1 MSRIG
6 KNPIALPQ
14 GVKVSVDGQT
24 IQVEGPKG
32 KLSRTVRP
40 EISIVVDDKEISF
53 RRKDDSKQSR
63 AFHGLERSLARNMI
77 VGVSEGYEK
86 QLALIGVGYRAE
98 AQGNSLNLSLGY
110 SHPIDFKLPEGVKA
124 SLLKEGRE
132 TFIKLESIDKQLLGQ
147 TAATIRSLRTPEP
160 YKGKGVRYRGEEVR
174 LKAGKAGKAGG
185 K

>member
-6 KNPIALPQ
+6 KNPITLPQ
-14 GVKVSVDGQT
+14 GVKVSVDGQVLT
-24 IQVEGPKG
+24 VEGPKG
-32 KLSRTVRP
+32 KLTREVRP
-40 EISIVVDDKEISF
+40 EISIVVKDNELSF
-53 RRKDDSKQSR
+53 ERVNDSKPARS
-63 AFHGLERSLARNMI
+63 FHGLERSLANNMV

-86 QLALIGVGYRAE
+86 QLALVGVGYRAE
-98 AQGNSLNLSLGY
+98 AKGSVLNLSLGY
-110 SHPIDFKLPEGVKA
+110 SHPIDFQLPDGVKA

-147 TAATIRSLRTPEP
+147 TAATIRSLRKPEP

-185 K
+185 